1 MNYILETER
10 LRLREF
16 TLTDTDFIVALLN
29 SPGWL
34 KYIGDRNVRTTE
46 QATEYLRNNLMK
58 SYEVNGYGLWV
69 VEKKGDGQAIG
80 SCGIINRETLDT
92 PDIGFAFL
100 PEHNGFGYAYECAVA
115 TMAFAKQQLNIP
127 KMGAIVVPYN
137 DRSIKLIKK
146 IGLQYVKPF
155 YLPNSHEE
163 LHLYSN

>member
-1 MNYILETER
+1 
-10 LRLREF
+10 
-16 TLTDTDFIVALLN
+16 
-29 SPGWL
+29 
-34 KYIGDRNVRTTE
+34 
-46 QATEYLRNNLMK
+46 MK

-100 PEHNGFGYAYECAVA
+100 PEHNGFGYAYECAAA
-115 TMAFAKQQLNIP
+115 TMAFATQQLNIP

-155 YLPNSHEE
+155 YLPNSQEE